1 VTPISGGIR
10 FFDDLRGESP
20 AVQEAIGQMVQELK
34 VERAEEESRLAEAKA
49 RAVAAVE
56 SVITDNQ
63 GSDSGS
69 RLAG

>member
-1 VTPISGGIR
+1 VTSTSAGIR
-10 FFDDLRGESP
+10 FFDDISGESS
-20 AVQEAIGQMVQELK
+20 AVQEAIGRMVQELK

-56 SVITDNQ
+56 NAIADHHE
-63 GSDSGS
+63 SGS

>member
-1 VTPISGGIR
+1 VTSTSGGIR
-10 FFDDLRGESP
+10 FFDDISGESP
-20 AVQEAIGQMVQELK
+20 AVREAIGRMVQELK

-56 SVITDNQ
+56 NAIADNQ
-63 GSDSGS
+63 GSDS